1 MKVDIYQTQNAA
13 KIYIFVEAGSEP
25 MNIIPLKFRPSLGV
39 LKIFEKDVSI
49 EKNQALEHL
58 DANKILSDIEEK
70 NFSLQSAMITT
81 YE

>member
-13 KIYIFVEAGSEP
+13 KIYIFVKADEDP
-25 MNIIPLKFRPSLGV
+25 MRIIPLKFRPSLGE
-39 LKIFEKDVSI
+39 LKLFQKDIAI
-49 EKNQALEHL
+49 ERDRALEHL
-58 DANKILSDIEEK
+58 DANAILDDIQNK

>member
-1 MKVDIYQTQNAA
+1 
-13 KIYIFVEAGSEP
+13 

>member
-1 MKVDIYQTQNAA
+1 MNVDIYQTQNAA

-39 LKIFEKDVSI
+39 LKVFQKGVQI
-49 EKNQALEHL
+49 EEDQALEHL
-58 DANKILSDIEEK
+58 DAKKILSDIKEK